1 MLRRYRVKRTRKG
14 TIKLDLP
21 AEERDALRSLFAQL
35 RQLLTEAEEP
45 EGGEAAAA
53 DRPADDDRARRL
65 FPTAYAS
72 DPSADA
78 EYQRLMRSEL
88 VASRLEALDLVEA
101 SLDAGELS
109 PEQLDSWM
117 ASVNA
122 VRLVL
127 GTLLDVAEDDRLD
140 RISPSD
146 PDFEGRVLY
155 GYLSMLLDE
164 MVDAALG

>member
-14 TIKLDLP
+14 TFKLDLP
-21 AEERDALRSLFAQL
+21 TEERDALRSLFQQL
-35 RQLLTEAEEP
+35 RQLL
-45 EGGEAAAA
+45 A
-53 DRPADDDRARRL
+53 DGATSDDDGRARRL

-72 DPSADA
+72 DDDAEA

-88 VASRLEALDLVEA
+88 VASRIEALDLVEA
-101 SLDAGELS
+101 TLDAGELS
-109 PEQLDSWM
+109 AEQLQSWM
-117 ASVNA
+117 ASLNA

-140 RISPSD
+140 RVAPTD
-146 PDFEGRVLY
+146 PNFEGRVLY

>member
-14 TIKLDLP
+14 TFKLDLP
-21 AEERDALRSLFAQL
+21 SEERDALRSLFQQL
-35 RQLLTEAEEP
+35 RQLLADD
-45 EGGEAAAA
+45 GAAPA
-53 DRPADDDRARRL
+53 ADDDGRARRL

-72 DPSADA
+72 DDAAEA

-101 SLDAGELS
+101 TLDAGELS
-109 PEQLDSWM
+109 AEQLQSWM
-117 ASVNA
+117 ASLNA

-140 RISPSD
+140 QVAPTD
-146 PDFEGRVLY
+146 PNFEGRVLY